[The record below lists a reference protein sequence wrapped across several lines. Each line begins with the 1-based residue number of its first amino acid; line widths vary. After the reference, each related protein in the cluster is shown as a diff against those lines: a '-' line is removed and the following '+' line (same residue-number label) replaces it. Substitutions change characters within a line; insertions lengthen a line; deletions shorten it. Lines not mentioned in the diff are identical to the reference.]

1 MIKTVAQKVLAA
13 IAMIVLGNAAST
25 AVLMVSAMFFAPPL
39 QQFDTVA
46 DIPNHYFQE
55 HKTIF
60 GRVERVIDGDTVR
73 LRHCKSRYFCEN
85 RLGVNGAPPR
95 RIYDST
101 LSLRLYGIDCPE
113 LQKRQQQQRSADTP
127 SSSRSQ
133 PFAEEAKQVTS
144 DLVLGKTV
152 QVTLLRK
159 DQYGRALAMIQTP
172 RNRIVPFLPLGRKDL
187 SEELVRR
194 GLATI
199 YTGGGAEYNGKRDV
213 LEQKLKQAQRRR
225 LGMWSLK
232 EEERV
237 SPAEFKRQQRAAK
250 YATVPQ

>member
-1 MIKTVAQKVLAA
+1 MIKSVAQKVLAA

-25 AVLMVSAMFFAPPL
+25 AVLMVSAIFFAP

-73 LRHCKSRYFCEN
+73 LRHCKYSRYFCEN
-85 RLGVNGAPPR
+85 RLGVNGSPPR
-95 RIYDST
+95 KIYDST

-113 LQKRQQQQRSADTP
+113 LQKGQQQQQ
-127 SSSRSQ
+127 SQ

-152 QVTLLRK
+152 QVTLLKK

-225 LGMWSLK
+225 LGIWSLK
-232 EEERV
+232 EQERV